1 MTVFLDALMNQPF
14 LQRAAVAGLLAS
26 LGCGLIGPWVLIRRM
41 SHLAGGIAHAVLGG
55 MGIAFFMG
63 GSPLLGA
70 ILAAVVVAWLVGLIH
85 LFWEAQEDLLTGAL
99 WSVGMAVGL
108 LFIYRTPGYGTDLM
122 SYLFGNILLVG
133 QQDLFFMLLID
144 VLVLLVVGLLHGH
157 FLAISLDESF
167 ARSRGIPV
175 AAIYLILLTLVA
187 LTVVVLI
194 RVAGLILVMALLT
207 LPAASCSLFARSV
220 AALTVGATVLAMTCT
235 LLGLGLSYAP
245 DWPAGPTIILVCA
258 AAYALALGLHVLR
271 RRAHVPSAR

>member
-1 MTVFLDALMNQPF
+1 MTAFLDALLNQAF
-14 LQRAAVAGLLAS
+14 LQRAVAAGLLAS

-55 MGIAFFMG
+55 MGIAFFLG

-70 ILAAVVVAWLVGLIH
+70 TLAAVVVALLIGFIH
-85 LFWEAQEDLLTGAL
+85 LYWEAQEDLLTGAL

-133 QQDLFFMLLID
+133 RQDLLFMLLID
-144 VLVLLVVGLLHGH
+144 GLVLAVVGLLHRH
-157 FLAISLDESF
+157 FLAISLDEAF

-175 AAIYLILLTLVA
+175 AAVYLILLGLVA
-187 LTVVVLI
+187 LTVVLLI
-194 RVAGLILVMALLT
+194 RVVGLILVMALLT
-207 LPAASCSLFARSV
+207 LPAAACSLFARSI
-220 AALTVGATVLAMTCT
+220 AALTLGATALAMACT
-235 LLGLGLSYAP
+235 TLGLGLSYAP

-258 AAYALALGLHVLR
+258 AAYALALGVNVLQR
-271 RRAHVPSAR
+271 RVRVPAAR